1 MELVSTTYSVRVNLK
16 PSNHAQKRELC
27 DVTGVNLIVGISS
40 QCSSVSD
47 HHAAHL
53 KHTVYLSI
61 TPQESWKIKGGS
73 GAEERGEQ
81 FEKGLVMEKF
91 SVLTVATIHETHR

>member
-53 KHTVYLSI
+53 KHIQFICQLHLKKAGKLKEGVG
-61 TPQESWKIKGGS
+61 QKRGGNS
-73 GAEERGEQ
+73 SKRDW
-81 FEKGLVMEKF
+81 
-91 SVLTVATIHETHR
+91 